1 MMTVISLLLIGYS
14 QKLWMLLLAAAA
26 NAFGFGAVQP
36 MLQSLCMKAV
46 PQERRGSAS
55 ATNYIFM
62 DIGTILGSNICGFV
76 AEIYGYTEIMWNVMA
91 TSVLL
96 GGVVIFLV
104 RDKIVKIE
112 RQFIES

>member
-1 MMTVISLLLIGYS
+1 
-14 QKLWMLLLAAAA
+14 
-26 NAFGFGAVQP
+26 
-36 MLQSLCMKAV
+36 
-46 PQERRGSAS
+46 
-55 ATNYIFM
+55 M
-62 DIGTILGSNICGFV
+62 DIGTILGSNICGFI